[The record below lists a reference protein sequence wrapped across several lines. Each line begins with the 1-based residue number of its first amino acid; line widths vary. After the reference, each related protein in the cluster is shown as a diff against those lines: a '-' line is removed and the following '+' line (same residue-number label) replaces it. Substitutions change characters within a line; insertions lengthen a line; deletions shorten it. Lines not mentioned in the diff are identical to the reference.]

1 MARPALKRHA
11 VVYIVDHYAVARR
24 RACRIIRQHRSVQYY
39 KSCKDPRTALQARMC
54 ELAQVRIRYGYR
66 RLHVLLRREGW
77 ILGRELAYRLYTEES
92 PQLRSKRPRRRKMVV
107 ARRERYVPK
116 RSNQAWSMDFVAD
129 QLADGR
135 KLRALTVVD
144 VFTCEA
150 PCIRVGQKL
159 RGEDVVDACNRLVA
173 KRGAP
178 ARVFV
183 DNGSEFSGR
192 LMDLWAYHHG
202 VQIDFSRPG
211 KPTDNS
217 FVESFNGSFRDEC
230 LNVHWLESLEEARE
244 KIETWRIDYNDSRP
258 HQGLKD
264 MTPTEFALKSRS
276 NEFEMVSQ
284 QAGD

>member
-1 MARPALKRHA
+1 
-11 VVYIVDHYAVARR
+11 
-24 RACRIIRQHRSVQYY
+24 
-39 KSCKDPRTALQARMC
+39 
-54 ELAQVRIRYGYR
+54 
-66 RLHVLLRREGW
+66 
-77 ILGRELAYRLYTEES
+77 LYTEES

-116 RSNQAWSMDFVAD
+116 RSNQAWSMDLVAD

-144 VFTCEA
+144 VFTREA
-150 PCIRVGQKL
+150 LCIRVGQKL

-217 FVESFNGSFRDEC
+217 FPN
-230 LNVHWLESLEEARE
+230 AA
-244 KIETWRIDYNDSRP
+244 ETPALRYPLQPRYDSCRTLRLP
-258 HQGLKD
+258 VK
-264 MTPTEFALKSRS
+264 TEHLPP
-276 NEFEMVSQ
+276 
-284 QAGD
+284 